1 MTTLVTGASG
11 FVGRYVVRDLL
22 AAGAD
27 VVALD
32 HAPAT
37 GLPASPRLTAVQGD
51 VRDLRQL
58 MRIAHRHRVDRIIH
72 LASLL
77 VPASQHDPYHALE
90 VNAIGTQN
98 LMEVALVRD
107 GAHLTWASSMAV
119 FGHQT
124 RADGGAEEFT
134 EASRHC
140 PDNVYG
146 ITKSYAEGVSLAYR
160 ERYGLNTVGLRI
172 GLVFGQGKE
181 RGEGLFTEHLFDRPA
196 RGEDSVVPYGDDVF
210 SWQYVRD
217 VARAFTLVNGR
228 DETDQ
233 GIYNLPGTVAS
244 MRDAVDLVR
253 ELRPGVSVRTEPGR
267 LGFPHRFSVSAFGG
281 LAGDDYRLTPLRDAF
296 AETLDRLRRGG
307 GE

>member
-11 FVGRYVVRDLL
+11 FVGRYVVRELVS
-22 AAGAD
+22 AGAD

-32 HAPAT
+32 HAPAAGT
-37 GLPASPRLTAVQGD
+37 PPRSPRVTAVQGD
-51 VRDLRQL
+51 VRDLRRL
-58 MRIAHRHRVDRIIH
+58 MRIAHEHRVGRIIH

-77 VPASQHDPYHALE
+77 APASQDDPYHALE
-90 VNAIGTQN
+90 VNVVGTQN
-98 LMEVALVRD
+98 LMEVAL
-107 GAHLTWASSMAV
+107 AHGVTHFTWASSMAV

-124 RADGGAEEFT
+124 QADDGAEEFT
-134 EASRHC
+134 ELSRHC

-146 ITKSYAEGVSLAYR
+146 VTKSYAEGISLAYR

-172 GLVFGQGKE
+172 GLVYGQGKE

-217 VARAFTLVNGR
+217 VARAFILVNGL

-244 MRDAVDLVR
+244 MQDAVGLVR
-253 ELRPGVSVRTEPGR
+253 DLRPGVSVRTEPGR
-267 LGFPHRFSVSAFGG
+267 LGFPHRFSVSAFEK
-281 LAGDDYRLTPLRDAF
+281 LAGDEYRLTPMHDAF
-296 AETLDRLRRGG
+296 AETLDLIRNG
-307 GE
+307 

>member
-11 FVGRYVVRDLL
+11 FVGRYAVRELVS
-22 AAGAD
+22 AGAE

-32 HAPAT
+32 HAPAA
-37 GLPASPRLTAVQGD
+37 GLPRSPRLSAVQGD

-58 MRIAHRHRVDRIIH
+58 ARVAREHRVDRIIH

-77 VPASQHDPYHALE
+77 APASQDDPYHALE
-90 VNAIGTQN
+90 VNVIGTQN
-98 LMEVALVRD
+98 LMEVALLCGVTNF
-107 GAHLTWASSMAV
+107 TWASSMAV

-124 RADGGAEEFT
+124 QADDDSEEFT
-134 EASRHC
+134 ESSRHC

-146 ITKSYAEGVSLAYR
+146 TTKSYAEGISLAYR

-172 GLVFGQGKE
+172 GLVYGQGKE

-196 RGEDSVVPYGDDVF
+196 RGEDAVVPFGDDVF

-217 VARAFTLVNGR
+217 VARAFILVNGR

-244 MRDAVDLVR
+244 MREAVDLVR
-253 ELRPGVSVRTEPGR
+253 ELRPEATIGTEPGR
-267 LGFPHRFSVSAFGG
+267 LGFPYRFSVTAFEK
-281 LAGDDYRLTPLRDAF
+281 LAGDEHRLTPLRDGF
-296 AETLDRLRRGG
+296 AETLDRLRDGG